1 MEVFKLRDY
10 SSDDRVT
17 NKTDLLLFY
26 STSPWGVAGRES
38 SEAEEAKWP
47 AALSACEH
55 RSPSLSPGSW
65 VELRDS
71 VPFWGPT
78 ALAAAV

>member
-38 SEAEEAKWP
+38 SEAEG
-47 AALSACEH
+47 SQVAC
-55 RSPSLSPGSW
+55 S
-65 VELRDS
+65 S
-71 VPFWGPT
+71 VC
-78 ALAAAV
+78 L